1 MKKFILGMMLL
12 AGLTASAQT
21 GHLTFKG
28 VPIDGT
34 LTEFVGKLKQKGLTH
49 LGTEQGVALLKGE
62 FAAHKGCSIAAIAH
76 ESGDVYRVGVIF
88 PEQDTWLRL
97 YNDYSSLKEML
108 TQKYGEPTSVVEEF
122 QSYSGGRNDDDNT
135 KMHYVKYDKC
145 RYVVDFTTEIGTIEL
160 RIDHNDMLECYVVLI
175 YEDTTNGDKVRS
187 SAIDDL

>member
-1 MKKFILGMMLL
+1 MKKTINVIMLM
-12 AGLTASAQT
+12 ACMTAFAQT

-34 LTEFVGKLKQKGLTH
+34 LSEFVGMLKQKGLTH
-49 LGTEQGVALLKGE
+49 LGTEQGVALFKGE

-76 ESGDVYRVGVIF
+76 ESGNVYRVGVIF
-88 PEQDTWLRL
+88 PEKDSWLRL

-122 QSYSGGRNDDDNT
+122 QSYGGMEDDDNM

-145 RYVVDFTTEIGTIEL
+145 RYVVDFMTEIGTIEL
-160 RIDHNDMLECYVVLI
+160 RIEHHDMLDCYVILI
-175 YEDTTNGDKVRS
+175 YEDTANGDKVRS

>member
-1 MKKFILGMMLL
+1 MKKTINVIMLM
-12 AGLTASAQT
+12 ACMTAFAQT
-21 GHLTFKG
+21 GHLKFKG

-34 LTEFVGKLKQKGLTH
+34 LSEFVGMLKQKGLTH
-49 LGTEQGVALLKGE
+49 LGTEQGVALFKGE

-76 ESGDVYRVGVIF
+76 ESGNVYRVGVIF
-88 PEQDTWLRL
+88 PEKDTWLRL

-122 QSYSGGRNDDDNT
+122 QSYGGMEDDDNM

-145 RYVVDFTTEIGTIEL
+145 RYVVDFMTEIGTIEL
-160 RIDHNDMLECYVVLI
+160 RIEHNDMLDCYVILI
-175 YEDTTNGDKVRS
+175 YEDTANGDKVRS

>member
-1 MKKFILGMMLL
+1 ML
-12 AGLTASAQT
+12 AGLAASAQT

-49 LGTEQGVALLKGE
+49 LGTEQGVALFNGE
-62 FAAHKGCSIAAIAH
+62 FAARKGCSIAAIAH
-76 ESGDVYRVGVIF
+76 ESGNVYRVGVIF

-122 QSYSGGRNDDDNT
+122 QSYGGGQNDDDNM

-145 RYVVDFTTEIGTIEL
+145 RYIVDFSTEIGTIEL
-160 RIDHNDMLECYVVLI
+160 RIDHNDMLKCYVVLI

>member
-1 MKKFILGMMLL
+1 ML
-12 AGLTASAQT
+12 AGLAASAQT

-49 LGTEQGVALLKGE
+49 LGTEQGVALFNGE
-62 FAAHKGCSIAAIAH
+62 FAAHKRCSIAVIAH
-76 ESGDVYRVGVIF
+76 ESGNVYRVGVIF

-108 TQKYGEPTSVVEEF
+108 TQKYGAPTSVVEEF
-122 QSYSGGRNDDDNT
+122 QSYGGGRNDDDNM

>member
-1 MKKFILGMMLL
+1 MKKTINVIMLM
-12 AGLTASAQT
+12 ACMTAFAQT

-34 LTEFVGKLKQKGLTH
+34 LSEFVGMLKQKGLTH
-49 LGTEQGVALLKGE
+49 LGTEQGVALFKGE

-76 ESGDVYRVGVIF
+76 ESGNVYRVGVIF
-88 PEQDTWLRL
+88 PEKDSWLRL

-122 QSYSGGRNDDDNT
+122 QSYGGMEDDDNM

-145 RYVVDFTTEIGTIEL
+145 RYVVDFMTEIGTIEL
-160 RIDHNDMLECYVVLI
+160 RIEHNDMLDCYVILI
-175 YEDTTNGDKVRS
+175 YEDTANGDKVRS